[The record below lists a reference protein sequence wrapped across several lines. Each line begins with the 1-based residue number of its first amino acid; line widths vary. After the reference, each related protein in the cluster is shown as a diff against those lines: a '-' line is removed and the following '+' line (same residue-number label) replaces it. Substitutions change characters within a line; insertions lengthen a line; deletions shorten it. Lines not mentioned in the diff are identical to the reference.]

1 MMQVSP
7 FFEVQAPGGGF
18 AQAEADLEH
27 AFGKA
32 AAWAAGPVKL
42 ERAGSH
48 LVIKVIMAGTH
59 PCSGLHC
66 FIVMLVRNI
75 GWKAVQSEE

>member
-1 MMQVSP
+1 MSQVSP

-48 LVIKVIMAGTH
+48 LVIKVIMTRMHSWVCPMCILLQRHVYLQQGG
-59 PCSGLHC
+59 CQ
-66 FIVMLVRNI
+66 
-75 GWKAVQSEE
+75 K

>member
-7 FFEVQAPGGGF
+7 FFEVQAPGGSF
-18 AQAEADLEH
+18 AQAEADVEH

-48 LVIKVIMAGTH
+48 LVIKV
-59 PCSGLHC
+59 
-66 FIVMLVRNI
+66 R
-75 GWKAVQSEE
+75 

>member
-1 MMQVSP
+1 MSQVSP

-48 LVIKVIMAGTH
+48 LVIKV
-59 PCSGLHC
+59 
-66 FIVMLVRNI
+66 
-75 GWKAVQSEE
+75 AVACNDVWV